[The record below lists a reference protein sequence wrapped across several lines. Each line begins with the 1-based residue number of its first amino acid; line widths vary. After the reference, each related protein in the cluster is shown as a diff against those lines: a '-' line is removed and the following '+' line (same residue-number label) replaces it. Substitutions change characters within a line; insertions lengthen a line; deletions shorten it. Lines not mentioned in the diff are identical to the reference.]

1 MSAHTGLTRFA
12 RSSASW
18 SWAHDAKIVPLVVL
32 TVAAALLRFLPLG
45 AQSYWYD
52 EAITVELVRRPFHSM
67 LGALP
72 HSEST
77 PPLYYVLAW
86 IWSRMVGTGETGLR
100 SLSAVLGTLT
110 VPATYAAALALVSRR
125 SALFAAA
132 LVAVSPFLVWYS
144 QEARAYALLVL
155 LGALSLVP
163 LRRAVRPGA
172 GRALAAWALV
182 AGLALTTHYFAL
194 FLVVAEA
201 IWLLRHSREKRSAAI
216 AVAAVAGVA
225 VALAPLAAYQARY
238 SQHTAWIANSGGVG
252 SRAEY
257 LLHQLVVGVY
267 PASHIRPLIAAVPV
281 LVLVGLFAWTARP
294 ERDGALVALWFGLA
308 AIGAPAVLALV
319 GDKFFG
325 GRGDYFIYRNLIV
338 ATVPLTLV
346 AAAVVGAQRSGRLG
360 AVVVVVACVLLS
372 AVSVEIAQRP
382 DLQKPDVRGVAE
394 ALGPPR
400 TERAIVVDARTAT
413 PLSLYLD
420 HAVVA
425 AEGNVSIR
433 ELDLILEPGSSIVRS
448 LPRGFHRLA
457 TRHVHTFRIV
467 RLRARR
473 SLSVSPSI
481 LRRELAT
488 SGGATVLLA
497 RPGP

>member
-1 MSAHTGLTRFA
+1 M
-12 RSSASW
+12 
-18 SWAHDAKIVPLVVL
+18 VL
-32 TVAAALLRFLPLG
+32 TAGAALLRFLTLRT
-45 AQSYWYD
+45 QSYWYD
-52 EAITVELVRRPFHSM
+52 EAITVELVRRPFHAM

-86 IWSRMVGTGETGLR
+86 IWSRMLGTGETGLR

-110 VPATYAAALALVSRR
+110 VPATYAAAQALVSRR

-172 GRALAAWALV
+172 GPPLAAWAIV
-182 AGLALTTHYFAL
+182 ASLALTTHYFAL
-194 FLVVAEA
+194 FLVLAEA
-201 IWLLRHSREKRSAAI
+201 IWLLRHSLEKRAAAI
-216 AVAAVAGVA
+216 AVAAVAAVA
-225 VALAPLAAYQARY
+225 GALAPLAAYQARY
-238 SQHTAWIANSGGVG
+238 SQHTAWISNAGGVG

-257 LLHQLVVGVY
+257 LLHQLVVGLY
-267 PASHIRPLIAAVPV
+267 PASHIRPLIAALPV
-281 LVLVGLFAWTARP
+281 LVLVRLFAWTDRA
-294 ERDGALVALWFGLA
+294 ERAGALVMLWFGLA

-338 ATVPLTLV
+338 ATVPLTIV
-346 AAAVVGAQRSGRLG
+346 AAAVIGARRTGRLG
-360 AVVVVVACVLLS
+360 AAFVVVTCVLLS

-382 DLQKPDVRGVAE
+382 DLQKPDLRGVAA
-394 ALGPPR
+394 ALGAPR
-400 TERAIVVDARTAT
+400 TVRAVVVDTRTAT
-413 PLSLYLD
+413 PLSLYLRN
-420 HAVVA
+420 AVVA

-433 ELDLILEPGSSIVRS
+433 EVDLILEPGTSIVRS
-448 LPRGFHRLA
+448 LPRGFHRLE
-457 TRHVHTFRIV
+457 TRRVRTFRIV
-467 RLRARR
+467 RLRARQ
-473 SLSVSPSI
+473 SLQVSPSI

-488 SGGATVLLA
+488 SGGATVLLTG
-497 RPGP
+497 RWP